1 MTGKRIVWD
10 WNGTLLDDLDLCNG
24 VLNDMLAKR
33 GVPPVSRKR
42 YKEIFTFPVSDYYQ
56 TAGFDFDREP
66 FPVLA
71 EEFMALYGAGEASC
85 PIHAGLTGLITAL
98 DRAGYRQEILSATR
112 QEELILQV
120 ESRGIAGFFERISGT
135 GTILA
140 HGKSGLARAWT
151 ERYRDKEETLWFV
164 GDTPHDAEVARI
176 MGAECLLVAWGH
188 VSRERLLTA
197 GDPVFDTPEKLQEFW
212 GI

>member
-10 WNGTLLDDLDLCNG
+10 WNGTLLDDLALCNG
-24 VLNDMLAKR
+24 VLNDMLSKR
-33 GVPPVSRKR
+33 GIPPVSRTK
-42 YKEIFTFPVSDYYQ
+42 YKEIFTFPVSDYYK

-85 PIHAGLTGLITAL
+85 PVHEGLVRLIEEL
-98 DRAGYRQEILSATR
+98 NGAGYRQEILSATR
-112 QEELILQV
+112 QEELTQQV
-120 ESRGIAGFFERISGT
+120 ASRGIADLFERISGT

-140 HGKSGLARAWT
+140 HGKSGLARDWT
-151 ERYRDKEETLWFV
+151 EKYRNEEETLWFV
-164 GDTPHDAEVARI
+164 GDSPHDAEVARL
-176 MGAECLLVAWGH
+176 MGAKCLLVSWGH
-188 VSRERLLTA
+188 VSRERLLSL
-197 GDPVFDTPEKLQEFW
+197 GDPVFETPEALKEYW